1 MVHLMVEEV
10 GIIINGVVAINGVE
24 VVNGVITEAIGRE
37 NGPRLCPRLCLR
49 WNLLFHREYI

>member
-1 MVHLMVEEV
+1 MVEEV